1 MTWIFKLADKV
12 FIRNTFKDLE
22 EKMDLMSE
30 NMVNLSRKM
39 QIIKK
44 NQMEILEYNTWN
56 KNFKETEDWLT
67 VEVLVNLKTDQQKV
81 SKLKKKKKKQ
91 CWWIN
96 KASK

>member
-12 FIRNTFKDLE
+12 FIINTFKDLE

-30 NMVNLSRKM
+30 NTVNLSRKM

-56 KNFKETEDWLT
+56 ENFKETEDW
-67 VEVLVNLKTDQQKV
+67 
-81 SKLKKKKKKQ
+81 
-91 CWWIN
+91 
-96 KASK
+96 